1 MKNLSSSI
9 ILGIIP
15 LLGQKLWGRTWRHC
29 EFSHRQQVDNSF
41 HSQLHT
47 FSLRCCT
54 YIFFWMEIEVKYTS
68 ASTKLS
74 QFHWVQFHFYF
85 NAHHKCAFPW
95 GKWNRDYCWLGKWN
109 RDYEVSSEVEFFFLR
124 HEIFCP
130 QKVLNKAKLRLQ
142 GVKVFKLCGFIVKIK
157 KKTFHSM

>member
-1 MKNLSSSI
+1 MKFEKFVELNHPRYYTSTGPEAMRENLEA
-9 ILGIIP
+9 
-15 LLGQKLWGRTWRHC
+15 LWVFTP
-29 EFSHRQQVDNSF
+29 STSRQF
-41 HSQLHT
+41 
-47 FSLRCCT
+47 FSLAASYLFT
-54 YIFFWMEIEVKYTS
+54 SLLYLYLMEIEVKFTS

-85 NAHHKCAFPW
+85 NAHHKCAFLW

-109 RDYEVSSEVEFFFLR
+109 RDYEVSSEVEFFLLR

-130 QKVLNKAKLRLQ
+130 RKVLNKAKLRLQ